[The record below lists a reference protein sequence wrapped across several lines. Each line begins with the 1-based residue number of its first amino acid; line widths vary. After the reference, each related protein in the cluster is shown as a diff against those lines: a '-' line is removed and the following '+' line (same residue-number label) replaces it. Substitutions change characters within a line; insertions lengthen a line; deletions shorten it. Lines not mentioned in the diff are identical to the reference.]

1 MAQLGLWLCKT
12 WRICHLTKHNHLV
25 APWTIGCSAAILPGM
40 TTNAFL
46 FPYEGNKC
54 NEDNIFQRKQQRRLF
69 TCGARSRNDSK
80 TPAIWETVKWID
92 MCIVKCSIST
102 PSSFKFH
109 EKWGVPTKTVT
120 KTVQCYRRHKSWL
133 CSRKSWI
140 MKRLQLWYWQFLFS
154 LQEKKRKE
162 KKAPLSQF
170 ALHESFIPGSV
181 FLAVALETIPFNFS
195 PTPISYNN
203 NIYSSH

>member
-25 APWTIGCSAAILPGM
+25 APWTIGCSAATLPGM

-54 NEDNIFQRKQQRRLF
+54 NEDNIYQRKQQRRLF

-154 LQEKKRKE
+154 LQEKKKRHSVNSHFM
-162 KKAPLSQF
+162 KALSQPVCF
-170 ALHESFIPGSV
+170 WQSR
-181 FLAVALETIPFNFS
+181 
-195 PTPISYNN
+195 
-203 NIYSSH
+203 